1 MITKLNKNNW
11 QEFRIDDIFIISRGK
26 RLIDIDR
33 ISGDVEYYSA
43 SEYNNGL
50 TDKISNPLFIEKNA
64 LIYTTFGKC
73 FYVGG
78 EFTASDEIN
87 ILKHKKL
94 NIYNGLFLAT
104 LITQNKYKYGFG
116 RKAFK
121 NKFSKDFIKL
131 PVQKDGSI
139 DWSFMENYIKKLSEK
154 IKYDSKVI
162 ESRIIKKTIKLI
174 PKSWKEFKIKDIFNI
189 QKGERL
195 TVADRTLGDTPLLT
209 ASSVNNGV
217 SGFIDYEIFKDK
229 KRIFENKIT
238 VDMFCNVFYQEFR
251 YFSDDNIHTLLF
263 KDKSYEKYYEN
274 KFINL
279 FLVSIL
285 KQLSRKYDYGRQVR
299 LKRFEEEIINLPV
312 TNKKELDFEFME
324 NYIKSLNYSQG
335 L

>member
-1 MITKLNKNNW
+1 MNLDKNNW
-11 QEFRIDDIFIISRGK
+11 QEFNLDEVFTISRGK
-26 RLIDIDR
+26 RLIDTDR
-33 ISGDVEYYSA
+33 IDGDVEYYSA

-50 TDKISNPLFIEKNA
+50 TDKISNPLFIEENA

-78 EFTASDEIN
+78 KFTASDEIN

-121 NKFSKDFIKL
+121 NKFSKDLIKL
-131 PVQKDGSI
+131 PVLKDESI
-139 DWSFMENYIKKLSEK
+139 NWEFMENYIKDLSK
-154 IKYDSKVI
+154 RIKYNTQI
-162 ESRIIKKTIKLI
+162 TENRIIKKTIKLI
-174 PKSWKEFKIKDIFNI
+174 PEDWKEFKIKDIFNI

-195 TVADRTLGDTPLLT
+195 TAVDRTLGDTPLLT
-209 ASSVNNGV
+209 ASSVNNGI
-217 SGFIDYEIFKDK
+217 SSFIDHEIFKDK
-229 KRIFENKIT
+229 KIIFENKIT

-263 KDKSYEKYYEN
+263 KDKTYEKHYEN

-285 KQLSRKYDYGRQVR
+285 KQLSKKYGYGRQVR
-299 LKRFEEEIINLPV
+299 LKRFEEEIISLPV
-312 TNKKELDFEFME
+312 TNKKEPDFEFME
-324 NYIKSLNYSQG
+324 DYIKSLPYSAEI
-335 L
+335 